1 MHRWVPGTVLG
12 TENMMIEKKTKK
24 SHPREAW
31 NLMVKKDS
39 QTITQEGMVKF
50 YEEEG
55 ALSEAQSS
63 LGYQETFLKKQ
74 LVNRDLKD
82 K

>member
-1 MHRWVPGTVLG
+1 MQD
-12 TENMMIEKKTKK
+12 I
-24 SHPREAW
+24 
-31 NLMVKKDS
+31 
-39 QTITQEGMVKF
+39 VKF

-55 ALSEAQSS
+55 DLAEAQSS
-63 LGYQETFLKKQ
+63 LEDQETFPKKQ

>member
-1 MHRWVPGTVLG
+1 
-12 TENMMIEKKTKK
+12 
-24 SHPREAW
+24 
-31 NLMVKKDS
+31 
-39 QTITQEGMVKF
+39 MVKF

-55 ALSEAQSS
+55 ALAEAQSS
-63 LGYQETFLKKQ
+63 LGGQETFLKKQ